1 MLEDVFDLP
10 FERRARPAADEVAT
24 LECAQ
29 IRFQPGDELI
39 HRSRPERA
47 ADHRRCL
54 EGRLV
59 GLPEQVDAR
68 GEDRLH
74 RVRDVEAGRQ
84 LRRVPR
90 TVRPLEDAGVDQAA
104 EHFLDEERVSLRAL
118 HDKLPHR
125 CRELGGEQR
134 LDERR
139 RCVLRQRLEPDRLA
153 VDACV
158 PPPREIGPACRQQ
171 QKRPGYV
178 ARKPLD
184 QVEQG
189 RLCPMHVLDQDDDP
203 PFSRELREEGGP
215 GGVQAVPSRE
225 WMEVARDVEAQRQP
239 QDLALAE
246 PAARLLRRIAFED
259 RKVLLQDLRQ
269 RPVRDALAVGEA
281 AADPPQRA
289 RLLVGELLPELAHQ
303 PRLAEPRVAEHRD
316 EHRP

>member
-1 MLEDVFDLP
+1 MVREQRRVLVATFAEPFEPVGEPRVQPRTSRLCEPVVCDLARQRMLEDVFDLP

-29 IRFQPGDELI
+29 IRFQPGDELV

-118 HDKLPHR
+118 HDEPPHR
-125 CRELGGEQR
+125 CRELGGE
-134 LDERR
+134 
-139 RCVLRQRLEPDRLA
+139 
-153 VDACV
+153 
-158 PPPREIGPACRQQ
+158 
-171 QKRPGYV
+171 
-178 ARKPLD
+178 
-184 QVEQG
+184 
-189 RLCPMHVLDQDDDP
+189 
-203 PFSRELREEGGP
+203 
-215 GGVQAVPSRE
+215 
-225 WMEVARDVEAQRQP
+225 
-239 QDLALAE
+239 
-246 PAARLLRRIAFED
+246 
-259 RKVLLQDLRQ
+259 
-269 RPVRDALAVGEA
+269 
-281 AADPPQRA
+281 
-289 RLLVGELLPELAHQ
+289 
-303 PRLAEPRVAEHRD
+303 
-316 EHRP
+316 